1 MSSSDPTIMSEP
13 FRLLVTG
20 SRDWENANRVWG
32 ALSALADQVDAL
44 TVVHGA
50 AGRGVD
56 LMAHRWVGRQQAS
69 GRTGISEE
77 PHPADWAGLGKRAG
91 VVRNAEMVQRG
102 ADACWA
108 WIAQCSQRGCRK
120 PQPHGSHGATDCADR
135 AEGADIR
142 TTRWYTE
149 TLLHLLDEAERER
162 RNAVYERYAYGT
174 PGIRL

>member
-1 MSSSDPTIMSEP
+1 MTVAEP

-20 SRDWENANRVWG
+20 SRDWEDANRVWG
-32 ALSALADQVDAL
+32 ALTALADQVDAL

-56 LMAHRWVGRQQAS
+56 LMAHRWVSRQQAS

-77 PHPADWAGLGKRAG
+77 PHPADWDHLGKRAG
-91 VVRNAEMVQRG
+91 MVRNAEMVRIG
-102 ADACWA
+102 ADACFA
-108 WIAQCSQRGCRK
+108 WITTCSRHGCRK
-120 PQPHGSHGATDCADR
+120 SEPHGSHGATDCANR

-142 TTRWYTE
+142 TTRWCTE
-149 TLLHLLDEAERER
+149 EHLLLLDRAE
-162 RNAVYERYAYGT
+162 YERYADGK